1 MSVQP
6 RMATLDELLA
16 HQHGLLTRAQLLTAG
31 VPPSQVDERVRTRA
45 WTPVLPRTYLV
56 RPGLSGDELRV
67 RAAVLWAGADA
78 ALAGLAAAW
87 WLGIVATAPA
97 QVRVTAPH
105 RARTLRRVEVIAD
118 ARRPAGVV
126 VVRGVR
132 VTAPLDTLVD
142 AALELGVAG
151 IALLGELRH
160 RETGP
165 GSSYRARIADHRAV
179 ARSVGMRPGLS
190 RCSPP
195 R

>member
-1 MSVQP
+1 MP
-6 RMATLDELLA
+6 NLDELLA
-16 HQHGLLTRAQLLTAG
+16 HQRGLLTRAQLLTAG
-31 VPPSQVDERVRTRA
+31 VPAAHIDERVRTRA

-78 ALAGLAAAW
+78 ALAGVAAAW
-87 WLGIVATAPA
+87 WFGIVAAAPI

-105 RARTLRRVEVIAD
+105 RARTVRRAEVVAD
-118 ARRPAGVV
+118 ARHPAGVV
-126 VVRGVR
+126 VVRGIR
-132 VTAPLDTLVD
+132 VTSPLDTLVD

-151 IALLGELRH
+151 IALLRDLRH
-160 RETGP
+160 RELGP
-165 GSSYRARIADHRAV
+165 GSTYGARIADHRVV
-179 ARSVGMRPGLS
+179 ARSVGVRPGLS

>member
-1 MSVQP
+1 
-6 RMATLDELLA
+6 MATLDELLDL
-16 HQHGLLTRAQLLTAG
+16 QHGLLTRAQLLAAG
-31 VPPSQVDERVRTRA
+31 VSAARIDERVRTRA
-45 WTPVLPRTYLV
+45 WSPVLPRTYLV

-87 WLGIVATAPA
+87 WLGIVATAPS
-97 QVRVTAPH
+97 QVRVVAPR
-105 RARTLRRVEVIAD
+105 RARTLRRAEVVAD
-118 ARRPAGVV
+118 ARHPAGVV

-151 IALLGELRH
+151 IALLRELRH
-160 RETGP
+160 RELGP
-165 GSSYRARIADHRAV
+165 GSSYRAGIADHRVV
-179 ARSVGMRPGLS
+179 ARSVGVRSGLS
-190 RCSPP
+190 HCSPP

>member
-1 MSVQP
+1 
-6 RMATLDELLA
+6 MATLDDLIA
-16 HQHGLLTRAQLLTAG
+16 HQRGLLTRDQLLIAG
-31 VPPSQVDERVRTRA
+31 VPPAQIDERVRTRA

-87 WLGIVATAPA
+87 WLGIVAAAPT
-97 QVRVTAPH
+97 QVRVAAPH
-105 RARTLRRVEVIAD
+105 RARPLRRPEVVAD

-142 AALELGVAG
+142 AALELGAAG

-160 RETGP
+160 RELGP
-165 GSSYRARIADHRAV
+165 RSSYGARIADHRVV
-179 ARSVGMRPGLS
+179 ARSVGVRPGLS

>member
-1 MSVQP
+1 
-6 RMATLDELLA
+6 MATLDELLV
-16 HQHGLLTRAQLLTAG
+16 HQRGLLTRTQLLTAG
-31 VPPSQVDERVRTRA
+31 VPAAQIDERVRTRA

-78 ALAGLAAAW
+78 VLAGLAAAW
-87 WLGIVATAPA
+87 WLGIVAAAPV

-105 RARTLRRVEVIAD
+105 RVRSLRRAEVVAD
-118 ARRPAGVV
+118 AGRPAGVV

-151 IALLGELRH
+151 IGLLRDLRH
-160 RETGP
+160 RELGP
-165 GSSYRARIADHRAV
+165 GSSYRARIADHRVV
-179 ARSVGMRPGLS
+179 ARSVGVRPGLS